1 MSNIEKT
8 EILKL
13 LKKIKNR
20 QDRRKKNVGKELIL

>member
-13 LKKIKNR
+13 LKKIKNK
-20 QDRRKKNVGKELIL
+20 QDRRKKNA